1 MFALALHY
9 LNGWAMAAADGAKK
23 QRAEWPPHPDRVYMA
38 LSAAY
43 FETEDGDKAAERAA
57 LEWLEELP
65 PPALDASESEK
76 RDVVTHY
83 VPINDSAISGRKKV
97 MELVAAAKI
106 ELAQLKDAG
115 LSQLPEFRGRQP
127 RAFPVAIPHR
137 PVIHLIWPDTAPPEP
152 HRHALSA
159 LCRKVTHVGH
169 SASFVQMWVE
179 DAPPEPEWVPNEGL
193 AVHRLRV
200 PGKGRL
206 TYLEARCNRERA
218 IGHVEL
224 QNGIEDLDNR
234 VNAAKGK
241 DKKALQME
249 LEERRQALQIEF
261 PGGAPVPALDPKLF
275 RPEPG
280 LWQGYARPLKET
292 TAPVPGSVFDP
303 NLVVLSISDHRLTL
317 PSTLKLLEA
326 LRNAVM
332 KYCPRQPPPEWLSGH
347 TPEGKPSGAP
357 HLAFLPLPF
366 VGREH
371 SDCKLMGVALAL
383 PRDLD
388 AAEADRCLGAL
399 LRDESGLPQSIRLFD
414 GQWFDCQAEWETRE
428 SPPWNLRPETWT
440 GPARRWA
447 SVTPVVLDRHF
458 DGKDKW
464 EQAAE
469 SVKTACERIGLPS
482 PREVLLHPVSMF
494 EGVPRGNEFP
504 PITRK
509 SDGGRMHHAH
519 AVIVFDEDVIG
530 PVLVGAGRFRGY
542 GLCRP
547 LPQGGED
554 A

>member
-1 MFALALHY
+1 MQH
-9 LNGWAMAAADGAKK
+9 
-23 QRAEWPPHPDRVYMA
+23 E
-38 LSAAY
+38 
-43 FETEDGDKAAERAA
+43 
-57 LEWLEELP
+57 
-65 PPALDASESEK
+65 
-76 RDVVTHY
+76 
-83 VPINDSAISGRKKV
+83 
-97 MELVAAAKI
+97 
-106 ELAQLKDAG
+106 
-115 LSQLPEFRGRQP
+115 
-127 RAFPVAIPHR
+127 
-137 PVIHLIWPDTAPPEP
+137 
-152 HRHALSA
+152 
-159 LCRKVTHVGH
+159 
-169 SASFVQMWVE
+169 
-179 DAPPEPEWVPNEGL
+179 
-193 AVHRLRV
+193 
-200 PGKGRL
+200 
-206 TYLEARCNRERA
+206 
-218 IGHVEL
+218 
-224 QNGIEDLDNR
+224 IEDLSRR
-234 VNAAKGK
+234 VKAAKGN

-280 LWQGYARPLKET
+280 LWQGYARPVKET
-292 TAPVPGSVFDP
+292 ASPAPGSIFDP
-303 NLVVLSISDHRLTL
+303 NLVVLSLSGHRLTL
-317 PSTLKLLEA
+317 PSTLKLLQA

-332 KYCPRQPPPEWLSGH
+332 KNCPQQPPPEWLSGH
-347 TPEGKPSGAP
+347 TPDGKPSGAP
-357 HLAFLPLPF
+357 HLTFLPLPF

-371 SDCKLMGVALAL
+371 SDGKLMGVALAL

-399 LRDESGLPQSIRLFD
+399 LRDESGLPHSIRLFD

-428 SPPWNLRPETWT
+428 SPPWSLRPETWT

-469 SVKTACERIGLPS
+469 SVKTACERIGLPRPS
-482 PREVLLHPVSMF
+482 EVLLHPVSMF

-530 PVLVGAGRFRGY
+530 PVLAGAGRFRGY